1 MSVPVKPSCPYCR
14 GTMDDAWGL
23 GLCMSC
29 VMDRLRES
37 PHEGMPMV
45 LPNGKHNRAYLCT
58 RCGGSGHVYA
68 SSRTPDTYC
77 YGCGG
82 VGWIIRDAEG
92 IQRTARWW
100 ETYQRNRQPKRS
112 S

>member
-14 GTMDDAWGL
+14 GTMDDAWGF

-77 YGCGG
+77 YGCAGEAHFESVTG
-82 VGWIIRDAEG
+82 DTEWRKVED
-92 IQRTARWW
+92 
-100 ETYQRNRQPKRS
+100 
-112 S
+112 

>member
-14 GTMDDAWGL
+14 GTMDDAWGF

-68 SSRTPDTYC
+68 SSRTSRCP
-77 YGCGG
+77 
-82 VGWIIRDAEG
+82 RA
-92 IQRTARWW
+92 
-100 ETYQRNRQPKRS
+100 PRS
-112 S
+112 PRRS